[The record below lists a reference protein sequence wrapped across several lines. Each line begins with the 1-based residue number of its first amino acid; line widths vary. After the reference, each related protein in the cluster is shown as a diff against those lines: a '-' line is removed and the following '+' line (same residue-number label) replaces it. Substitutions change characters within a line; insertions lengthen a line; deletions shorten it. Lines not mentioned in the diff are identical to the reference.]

1 MLIKNNKINKLLI
14 SVLLTFLFYKNNISK
29 IFFLNSPLVSI
40 IIPVS
45 NSFNYTYKCINSILN
60 ADSSFYY
67 EIIIIDETLNNKIKL
82 LIEMYKQN
90 QSNNT
95 IYYKTK
101 KYKNYIENCNQA
113 VRLSNGKYIAFL
125 RDNTKVYKNWLTY
138 LLKTIEND
146 KKIGL
151 VGSKLIYSNG
161 ILEEAGGIVWNNGE
175 YSNYGRGSDANLPE
189 FNYIKEVDFISGISF
204 IIRKSIW
211 NKIGGFDER
220 YDQIYYQ
227 FINIAFLL
235 RNNGYKIIYQPK
247 SLVKHYTQ
255 ISIWNNN
262 LSFIQEID
270 KKKFLEEWKYKL
282 KYQLSVNNT
291 FLARDRSI
299 NRSRILVIDRY
310 VPNFDKDA
318 GGRCCFMYLNIFN
331 EIGLKVTFLGD
342 YVGKIEPYTSIL
354 QQKGI
359 EVLYGNSYKNKK
371 LEIWLK
377 ENIKYFNYIYLQR
390 PDISIK
396 YIDFIKKYSSGKI
409 FYFAHDLHYIRL
421 LREFNITK
429 KIKYYIKSRY
439 MEKIEREIFN
449 KVDIIHIVG
458 SYEYKILK
466 DEYKNKTIRN
476 IPLYIYEEPLKNIEK
491 NFHKRKDLIFV
502 GGFEHSANVD
512 AIIWF
517 AKEIYPKIIKIFPNI
532 ILHIISSKISKKI
545 SQLESKNIKIEGFM
559 SDEDLHSMYQKCRIA
574 IAPLRYGAGVKGK
587 VIEAA
592 YNQIPM
598 VTTTIGGEGI
608 DNSIGTFIMEDN
620 PEKMAEI
627 ISRLYVDYSKLK
639 QMSDSGLKLI
649 EKYFSKSYAKK
660 VILNDIK
667 L

>member
-1 MLIKNNKINKLLI
+1 
-14 SVLLTFLFYKNNISK
+14 
-29 IFFLNSPLVSI
+29 
-40 IIPVS
+40 
-45 NSFNYTYKCINSILN
+45 
-60 ADSSFYY
+60 
-67 EIIIIDETLNNKIKL
+67 
-82 LIEMYKQN
+82 MYKQN
-90 QSNNT
+90 QSNNI

-227 FINIAFLL
+227 FINIAFIL

-262 LSFIQEID
+262 LSFIQEIN

-310 VPNFDKDA
+310 VPNFDKNA

>member
-29 IFFLNSPLVSI
+29 IFSLNSPLVSI

-90 QSNNT
+90 QSNNI

-113 VRLSNGKYIAFL
+113 VRLSNGKYLAFL

-262 LSFIQEID
+262 LSFIQEIN

-282 KYQLSVNNT
+282 KYQLAVNNT

-409 FYFAHDLHYIRL
+409 FYFAHD
-421 LREFNITK
+421 F
-429 KIKYYIKSRY
+429 
-439 MEKIEREIFN
+439 
-449 KVDIIHIVG
+449 
-458 SYEYKILK
+458 
-466 DEYKNKTIRN
+466 
-476 IPLYIYEEPLKNIEK
+476 
-491 NFHKRKDLIFV
+491 IFV
-502 GGFEHSANVD
+502 
-512 AIIWF
+512 
-517 AKEIYPKIIKIFPNI
+517 Y
-532 ILHIISSKISKKI
+532 
-545 SQLESKNIKIEGFM
+545 
-559 SDEDLHSMYQKCRIA
+559 
-574 IAPLRYGAGVKGK
+574 
-587 VIEAA
+587 
-592 YNQIPM
+592 
-598 VTTTIGGEGI
+598 
-608 DNSIGTFIMEDN
+608 
-620 PEKMAEI
+620 
-627 ISRLYVDYSKLK
+627 
-639 QMSDSGLKLI
+639 
-649 EKYFSKSYAKK
+649 
-660 VILNDIK
+660 
-667 L
+667 

>member
-1 MLIKNNKINKLLI
+1 M
-14 SVLLTFLFYKNNISK
+14 
-29 IFFLNSPLVSI
+29 
-40 IIPVS
+40 
-45 NSFNYTYKCINSILN
+45 
-60 ADSSFYY
+60 
-67 EIIIIDETLNNKIKL
+67 
-82 LIEMYKQN
+82 
-90 QSNNT
+90 
-95 IYYKTK
+95 
-101 KYKNYIENCNQA
+101 
-113 VRLSNGKYIAFL
+113 
-125 RDNTKVYKNWLTY
+125 
-138 LLKTIEND
+138 
-146 KKIGL
+146 
-151 VGSKLIYSNG
+151 
-161 ILEEAGGIVWNNGE
+161 
-175 YSNYGRGSDANLPE
+175 
-189 FNYIKEVDFISGISF
+189 
-204 IIRKSIW
+204 
-211 NKIGGFDER
+211 
-220 YDQIYYQ
+220 
-227 FINIAFLL
+227 
-235 RNNGYKIIYQPK
+235 
-247 SLVKHYTQ
+247 
-255 ISIWNNN
+255 
-262 LSFIQEID
+262 
-270 KKKFLEEWKYKL
+270 
-282 KYQLSVNNT
+282 
-291 FLARDRSI
+291 
-299 NRSRILVIDRY
+299 IDRY

-409 FYFAHDLHYIRL
+409 LYFAHDLHYIRL

-466 DEYKNKTIRN
+466 AEYKNKTIRN

-491 NFHKRKDLIFV
+491 NFHKRKGLIFV

-627 ISRLYVDYSKLK
+627 ISRLYVNYSKLK

>member
-1 MLIKNNKINKLLI
+1 M
-14 SVLLTFLFYKNNISK
+14 
-29 IFFLNSPLVSI
+29 
-40 IIPVS
+40 
-45 NSFNYTYKCINSILN
+45 
-60 ADSSFYY
+60 
-67 EIIIIDETLNNKIKL
+67 
-82 LIEMYKQN
+82 
-90 QSNNT
+90 
-95 IYYKTK
+95 
-101 KYKNYIENCNQA
+101 
-113 VRLSNGKYIAFL
+113 
-125 RDNTKVYKNWLTY
+125 
-138 LLKTIEND
+138 
-146 KKIGL
+146 
-151 VGSKLIYSNG
+151 
-161 ILEEAGGIVWNNGE
+161 
-175 YSNYGRGSDANLPE
+175 
-189 FNYIKEVDFISGISF
+189 
-204 IIRKSIW
+204 
-211 NKIGGFDER
+211 
-220 YDQIYYQ
+220 
-227 FINIAFLL
+227 L

-247 SLVKHYTQ
+247 SLVKHYAQ

-262 LSFIQEID
+262 LSFIQEIN
-270 KKKFLEEWKYKL
+270 KKKFLEEWKNKL
-282 KYQLSVNNT
+282 KYQLAVNNT

-409 FYFAHDLHYIRL
+409 LYFAHDLHYIRL

-466 DEYKNKTIRN
+466 AEYKNKTIRN

-491 NFHKRKDLIFV
+491 NFHKRKGLIFV

-627 ISRLYVDYSKLK
+627 ISRLYVNYSKLK